1 MLDQPSQGTLTCARA
16 GRRSIAVF
24 GLGCVG
30 AVSAACLANAGYAI
44 IGVDPQRSK
53 VDLINSGVPPIVEEN
68 VAELIHEAT
77 GMKRLRATQDAA
89 AAVAE
94 CAMSLVCV
102 GTPGRP
108 NGSLDLGS
116 IAHVCEE
123 IGAAL
128 SGADQFH
135 VVVIRSTIL
144 PGTTDTLVRPTL
156 ERVSGKKAG
165 VDFGLAINPEFLRE
179 GSAVRDFWNPP
190 KVVIGAFDDRSR
202 DMVAELYRG
211 IDAPLIQTS
220 VEIAEMIKY
229 VDNSWHALKV
239 AFGNEVGNICKAF
252 GIDSHRVMDIFCKD
266 TKLNISPLYL
276 RPGFAFGGSCLPKD
290 VRALTY
296 HARRVDLSLP
306 VLESILI
313 SNRIQ
318 IERALRLIMEKRC
331 RRIGILGFA
340 FKAGTDDLR
349 ESPIVAL
356 IETLIGKGY
365 DVRLYDRNVNFSQL
379 VGSNREHILGAIP
392 QIARLMVDGIDE
404 VIAHAE
410 LVLLGTGDPCYRD
423 LQGRL
428 APHQTVVDLA
438 GSARWDGPSERY
450 DGINW

>member
-1 MLDQPSQGTLTCARA
+1 MLDQPSQTRLTSATT
-16 GRRSIAVF
+16 GRQTIAVF

-30 AVSAACLANAGYAI
+30 AVSAACLAKTGYAI

-53 VDLINSGVPPIVEEN
+53 VDLINSGVPPIVEEDM
-68 VAELIHEAT
+68 AELIREAAE
-77 GMKRLRATQDAA
+77 MKRLRATPDAV

-94 CAMSLVCV
+94 SALSLVCV

-108 NGSLDLGS
+108 NGSLDLSG
-116 IAHVCEE
+116 IARVCEE

-128 SGADQFH
+128 RRIDQFH
-135 VVVIRSTIL
+135 VVVIRSTVL
-144 PGTTDTLVRPTL
+144 PGTISALVRPTL
-156 ERVSGKKAG
+156 ERASGKKAG
-165 VDFGLAINPEFLRE
+165 VDFGLAVNPEFLRE
-179 GSAVRDFWNPP
+179 GSAVKDFHHPP
-190 KVVIGAFDDRSR
+190 KIVIGAFDDRSR

-252 GIDSHRVMDIFCKD
+252 GIDSHRVMDVFCTD
-266 TKLNISPLYL
+266 TKLNISPSYL

-290 VRALTY
+290 LRALTY

-306 VLESILI
+306 VLESILV

-318 IERALRLIMEKRC
+318 IERALRLIAEKRC
-331 RRIGILGFA
+331 RRIGVLGFA

-349 ESPIVAL
+349 ESPIVEL
-356 IETLIGKGY
+356 IEILIGKGY
-365 DVRLYDRNVNFSQL
+365 DVRLFDRNVNLSQL
-379 VGSNREHILGAIP
+379 VGSNREHILDAIP
-392 QIARLMVDGIDE
+392 QIARLMVRGIDE
-404 VIAHAE
+404 VVAHAE

-423 LQGRL
+423 LKGRL
-428 APHQTVVDLA
+428 ASHQTVIDLA
-438 GSARWDGPSERY
+438 GLARCEGPGERY